1 MWYVMVFGDEHKT
14 ECVKVMEFATIKVAA
29 DVLGLKPQMLSN
41 FYHRLIK
48 PRAALRYIAM
58 FKA

>member
-1 MWYVMVFGDEHKT
+1 MVCKQRLFSQL
-14 ECVKVMEFATIKVAA
+14 EFATIKVAA

-48 PRAALRYIAM
+48 PRAALRSRWY
-58 FKA
+58 